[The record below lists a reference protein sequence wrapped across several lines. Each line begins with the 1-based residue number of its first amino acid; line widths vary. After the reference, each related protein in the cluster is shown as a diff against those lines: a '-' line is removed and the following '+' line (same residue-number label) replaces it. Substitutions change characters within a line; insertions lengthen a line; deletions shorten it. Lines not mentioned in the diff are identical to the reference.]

1 MIEKNIEINGVKIFT
16 RIAGEGDPFLILH
29 GWGASTDSWVE
40 IQERLSKN
48 FQVIL
53 LDFPGFGKSDFPPE
67 AWGVQNYCEFVL
79 DFTEKMGL
87 EKFNLLGHSFGGRV
101 CIKLAAQFPEKIK
114 KLILVDSAGIEF
126 EKRIS
131 IRLRT
136 RLASFMG
143 IFKAVPGFKIGRK
156 FFYKFIMRNTDYFEA
171 MGIMKEVFK
180 KVIAEDLTSWLGKIS
195 VPTLIV
201 WGKKDKLTPIKNGY
215 LMKKKIKNSEIKV
228 FDTGHS
234 PHLLEPELLTKEIL
248 DFLK

>member
-1 MIEKNIEINGVKIFT
+1 MIEKNIEINGIKIFT

-29 GWGASTDSWVE
+29 GWGASTDSWTG

-53 LDFPGFGKSDFPPE
+53 LDFPGFGKSDFPPK
-67 AWGVQNYCEFVL
+67 AWGVQDYCEFIL
-79 DFTEKMGL
+79 DFTEKMEL
-87 EKFNLLGHSFGGRV
+87 EKFHLLGHSFGGRV

-114 KLILVDSAGIEF
+114 KLILVDSAGIES
-126 EKRIS
+126 EKGMS
-131 IRLRT
+131 IKVRT
-136 RLASFMG
+136 RLASLMG

-156 FFYKFIMRNTDYFEA
+156 FYYKFMIRNTDYFKA

-195 VPTLIV
+195 VPTLII
-201 WGKKDKLTPIKNGY
+201 WGKRDKSTPIKHGY
-215 LMKKKIKNSEIKV
+215 LMEEKIRNSELKI

-234 PHLLEPELLTKEIL
+234 PHLLEPELLLKEIL